1 MINILL
7 LIISTVLWVFCFK
20 YIDKILG
27 KYSKYSPM
35 IMGFLGGCFGFF
47 LSESIKY
54 IIGVN
59 TILF

>member
-1 MINILL
+1 MINILF
-7 LIISTVLWVFCFK
+7 LIISIVLWVFCFK

-27 KYSKYSPM
+27 KYSKYSPC
-35 IMGFLGGCFGFF
+35 IMGFLGGCVGFF

-59 TILF
+59 TLLF